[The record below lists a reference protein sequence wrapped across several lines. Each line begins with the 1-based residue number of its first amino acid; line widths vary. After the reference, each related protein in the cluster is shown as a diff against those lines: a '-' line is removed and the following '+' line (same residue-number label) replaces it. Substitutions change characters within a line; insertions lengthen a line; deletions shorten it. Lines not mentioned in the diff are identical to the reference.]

1 MHIYLYDNRL
11 IEDRDESIRRCCRQY
26 AKDTG
31 AEASLLKFID
41 TAVIYSRVG
50 GKPFLRDVEQI
61 HFSLSHSGSIWGCA
75 VDSDPVGFDI
85 EDTARFEKG
94 RRYEQPAQ
102 ADLRWLKIAKRF
114 FTDSEY
120 EYVKAGGKKAFFEIW
135 VRKEAYLKFKG
146 AGLSMGLDS
155 FELVAG
161 GHLISD
167 LPGAWV
173 QELQIGFGLE
183 AAYCAGEKRE
193 VERMVDYRKQG
204 GKD

>member
-1 MHIYLYDNRL
+1 MHIYLYNNGL

-31 AEASLLKFID
+31 AASLLKFID
-41 TAVIYSRVG
+41 TAAISHRVG
-50 GKPFLRDVEQI
+50 GKPFFRDGEQI

-94 RRYEQPAQ
+94 RRYKQPAQ
-102 ADLRWLKIAKRF
+102 ADSRWLKIAERF

-120 EYVKAGGKKAFFEIW
+120 EYVKAGGKKAFFELW
-135 VRKEAYLKFKG
+135 VRKEAFLKYKG
-146 AGLSMGLDS
+146 GGLSMGLKS
-155 FELVAG
+155 IELVSG
-161 GHLISD
+161 GHLISE
-167 LPGAWV
+167 LPGGWV
-173 QELQIGFGLE
+173 REVIIGSGFM
-183 AAYCAGEKRE
+183 AAYCAAEKRE

-204 GKD
+204 DKD